1 MSYVNFYQIKN
12 MIKFQHQKETRSYL
26 IIKFKIIPG
35 APKKPTKVGQPAP
48 KVPGVKQGG
57 KVTPKKK

>member
-1 MSYVNFYQIKN
+1 M
-12 MIKFQHQKETRSYL
+12 
-26 IIKFKIIPG
+26 PG

-57 KVTPKKK
+57 KVPKKK